1 VTQNIDNFATFT
13 RGAREDMNSVEIIT
27 VGDELLIGQ
36 TVDTNSAWIGMQLN
50 MMGVRVNRI
59 TSISDRR
66 EEIISALD
74 EALGRAPLVLMT
86 GGLGPTSD
94 DITKETL
101 AEYFGSKLV
110 TDADVL
116 AEITE
121 RITRRNL
128 EMNENNR
135 RQAQVPEVCR
145 VLANRAGTAPG
156 MLFEKDG
163 KIVISMPGVPSEM
176 KHIMQVHVLPMVE
189 SMSGGRTIIHRNIM
203 TYGTFEAKLAERLE
217 GFERE
222 LHPAVKLAYLPAHG
236 VIKLRL
242 TGSGDD
248 GEEVRRIVEE
258 QVQKLYAIIPDVI
271 YGENE
276 VTLEETVG
284 RLLHNNKLTLST
296 AESCT
301 GGRIASLITSVP
313 GSSNWFRG
321 SVVAYDNS
329 VKTDLLGVNP
339 ETIRRHGAV
348 SEETVREMAEG
359 MLRLVKT
366 DYAIAVTGIA
376 GPDGGTPEKP
386 VGTVWIAIASSG
398 GVVTDKHRFA
408 DDRMINISR
417 SSYTALNM
425 LRKQII
431 SR

>member
-1 VTQNIDNFATFT
+1 
-13 RGAREDMNSVEIIT
+13 MNSAEIIT
-27 VGDELLIGQ
+27 VGDEILIGQ
-36 TVDTNSAWIGMQLN
+36 TVDTNSAWMGMQLS
-50 MMGVRVNRI
+50 MRGIRVNRI
-59 TSISDRR
+59 TSVSDRR
-66 EEIISALD
+66 EEIISALN

-101 AEYFGSKLV
+101 AEYFGTRLV
-110 TDADVL
+110 MDYEVL
-116 AEITE
+116 AEISE
-121 RITRRNL
+121 RIAKRNL

-135 RQAQVPEVCR
+135 RQALVPECCR
-145 VLANRAGTAPG
+145 VLANRSGTAPG

-163 KIVISMPGVPSEM
+163 KIIVSMPGVPFEM
-176 KHIMQVHVLPMVE
+176 KHIMQIHVLPMLE
-189 SMSGGRTIIHRNIM
+189 SMSGGRTIVHRNIM

-217 GFERE
+217 GFESQLPDSVR
-222 LHPAVKLAYLPAHG
+222 LAYLPAHG

-248 GEEVRRIVEE
+248 GENVRWTVEE
-258 QVQKLYAIIPDVI
+258 QVRKLYEIIPDVI

-284 RLLHNNKLTLST
+284 RLLLDSKLTLST

-313 GSSNWFRG
+313 GSSAWFTG

-329 VKTDLLGVNP
+329 VKTGVLGVNP
-339 ETIRRHGAV
+339 QTISRFGAV
-348 SEETVREMAEG
+348 SEETAREMAEG
-359 MLRLVKT
+359 MLRLAKT
-366 DYAIAVTGIA
+366 DYSIAVTGIA
-376 GPDGGTPEKP
+376 GPEGGTPEKP
-386 VGTVWIAIASSG
+386 VGTVWIALASRN
-398 GVVTDKHRFA
+398 GVTAERHRFA
-408 DDRMINISR
+408 DDRAINISR
-417 SSYTALNM
+417 SAYTALNL

>member
-1 VTQNIDNFATFT
+1 
-13 RGAREDMNSVEIIT
+13 MNSAEIIT

-50 MMGVRVNRI
+50 MRGVRVNRI

-66 EEIISALD
+66 QEIINALD
-74 EALGRAPLVLMT
+74 EALGRADLVLMT

-94 DITKETL
+94 DITKQTL
-101 AEYFGSKLV
+101 AEYFGSGLV
-110 TDADVL
+110 EDHEVL

-135 RQAQVPEVCR
+135 RQALVPEICL
-145 VLANRAGTAPG
+145 VLANHAGTAPG
-156 MLFEKDG
+156 MLFEKEG
-163 KIVISMPGVPSEM
+163 KIIISMPGVPSEM
-176 KHIMQVHVLPMVE
+176 KHIMKEHVLPMV
-189 SMSGGRTIIHRNIM
+189 SARAGGRTIIHRNIM

-248 GEEVRRIVEE
+248 CEEVRRIVEE
-258 QVQKLYAIIPDVI
+258 QVHKLYIIIPDVI
-271 YGENE
+271 YGEDE
-276 VTLEETVG
+276 VTLEEALG
-284 RLLHNNKLTLST
+284 KLLLSKNLTIST

-301 GGRIASLITSVP
+301 GGKIASLITSVP
-313 GSSNWFRG
+313 GSSAWYKG
-321 SVVAYDNS
+321 SVIAYDNA
-329 VKTDLLGVNP
+329 VKTALLGVDP
-339 ETIRRHGAV
+339 ETISRHGAV
-348 SEETVREMAEG
+348 SEETAREMAEG
-359 MLRLVKT
+359 MLRLLKT

-386 VGTVWIAIASSG
+386 VGTVWIAVASSG
-398 GVVTDKHRFA
+398 GVVADKHRFA

-431 SR
+431 SS